1 MEIIIGSFIFGV
13 LAFLAHQWYVKN
25 KKEEEAHGGDPAKC
39 PYLNP
44 NVKSEDIEKNIVE
57 TTAPVVGKVVSA
69 EIVTQPK
76 ETPVATPAVESKP
89 APVKEQAWTKNPP
102 ASIAKRAPKKQAT
115 KTTTA
120 PKKRPP
126 APK

>member
-1 MEIIIGSFIFGV
+1 MFNKIKEFFTGSKPVVDATQEVPLTAADVAI
-13 LAFLAHQWYVKN
+13 
-25 KKEEEAHGGDPAKC
+25 
-39 PYLNP
+39 
-44 NVKSEDIEKNIVE
+44 KNIKE
-57 TTAPVVGKVVSA
+57 TTAAVDAKV
-69 EIVTQPK
+69 E
-76 ETPVATPAVESKP
+76 PVAESKP
-89 APVKEQAWTKNPP
+89 APAKEQAWTKNPP

>member
-1 MEIIIGSFIFGV
+1 MFNKIKEFFTGSKPAV
-13 LAFLAHQWYVKN
+13 
-25 KKEEEAHGGDPAKC
+25 EATQDVPLTAAD
-39 PYLNP
+39 
-44 NVKSEDIEKNIVE
+44 VAIKNIKE
-57 TTAPVVGKVVSA
+57 TTAAVDAKV
-69 EIVTQPK
+69 E
-76 ETPVATPAVESKP
+76 PVAESKP
-89 APVKEQAWTKNPP
+89 APAKEQAWTKNPP